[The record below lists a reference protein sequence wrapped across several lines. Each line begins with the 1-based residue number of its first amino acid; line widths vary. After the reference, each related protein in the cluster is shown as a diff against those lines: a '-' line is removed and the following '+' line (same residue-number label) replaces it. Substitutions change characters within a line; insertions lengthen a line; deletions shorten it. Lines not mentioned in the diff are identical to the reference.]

1 MGDSNAP
8 HHNYKMFKCFNR
20 KFKASEAGP
29 PPDVKAVF
37 AKYAQGGDRMSI
49 DQFRTFL
56 VEHQGESALTIS
68 DAHTILL
75 QFTTRHPG
83 EAAQHKKHVGG
94 LSLQDFFHFLFLE
107 EFNAP
112 IRSQVHHDMNAP
124 VSHYFIYTGHNSYLT
139 GNQLSSDCSD
149 VPIIKALQKGVKVIE
164 LDLWPNSAKDD
175 VQVYHGRTLT
185 APVTLI
191 KCLKSIKEHAF
202 DKSPYPVVITF
213 EDHLT
218 PKLQAKVAELVIKT
232 FGDTL
237 HYPEA
242 EDQMV
247 EFPSPESLK
256 NRIIISTK
264 PPKECSESKSSKGK
278 GSGRSSSEE
287 SGSDQDEEAIHSAN
301 AAEANS
307 YQQSAPEYKRLITIH
322 AGKPSGELKDALAVG
337 DKVRRLSLSE
347 QKLEKAAEDHGTD
360 VVRFTQKN
368 VLRVYPKGTRF
379 NSSNYEPHVGWM
391 HGAQMVAFNMQGKDK
406 YNWLMHG
413 MFKANGGCGYLKKP
427 DFLMCKGPKGEVF
440 DPKNALKVKKTL
452 KVKIYMGNGW
462 HLDFS
467 RTHFDSFSPP
477 DFYTKVYI
485 VGVPADCGKFKTKI
499 IEDDWIPVWDEEFAF
514 PMTVPELAILRLEV
528 REYDRSEKDDF
539 GGQTCLPVSELKPG
553 IRAVPLYD
561 KKGEKYKS
569 VRLLIRRSS
578 MSKQTY
584 KVCFCFQRRFKLAVK
599 EAPPEIKALFDQY
612 SENGIMTADHF
623 HRFLTEVQ
631 KEESATKEEAQALIE
646 QSLSELKHLNIF
658 HRKVLN
664 LEAFFKY
671 LFGDINPPVSPALG
685 VHHDMN
691 APLSH
696 YFIYTGHNSYLT
708 GNQLS
713 SDCSDVPIIQALHRG
728 VRVIELDIWPNSN
741 KDDVDVLH
749 GGTLT
754 TPVELIKCLKSIK
767 EHAFVAS
774 EYPVV
779 ITLEDHLTPDL
790 QTKVAKMVTET
801 FGEVLFSPGSECL
814 KEFPSPASLKK
825 RIIISTKPP
834 QEYREA
840 KDALQS
846 ESDPKSG
853 KPPADEEAWGK
864 EVPDAKGAIAVDDK
878 HDELDEED
886 SNEEEDVDNGGSKSV
901 APEYKR
907 LIAIHAGKPKG
918 GLAEC
923 LKVDPNKVRRLS
935 LSEQQLEKAAVTY
948 GKEIVRFTQRNI
960 LRVYPKGI
968 RVDSSNYNP
977 MIGWSHGAQMVA
989 FNMQGYGRSL
999 WLMQGMFRANGGCGY
1014 VKKPDFLL
1022 KSGPHN
1028 EVFDPKSDLPVKQTL
1043 KVKVYMG
1050 EGWYYDFKHTHF
1062 DAYSPPDF
1070 YARVGIAGV
1079 AADSV
1084 MKKTKTLEDDW
1095 SPAWN
1100 EEFAFPLTVPELA
1113 VLRVEVHEY
1122 DMSEKDD
1129 FGGQTCLPV
1138 SELRTGIRAVP
1149 LNCRKGV
1156 PYKSVK
1162 LLMHFDFV

>member
-1 MGDSNAP
+1 
-8 HHNYKMFKCFNR
+8 
-20 KFKASEAGP
+20 
-29 PPDVKAVF
+29 
-37 AKYAQGGDRMSI
+37 
-49 DQFRTFL
+49 
-56 VEHQGESALTIS
+56 
-68 DAHTILL
+68 
-75 QFTTRHPG
+75 
-83 EAAQHKKHVGG
+83 
-94 LSLQDFFHFLFLE
+94 
-107 EFNAP
+107 
-112 IRSQVHHDMNAP
+112 
-124 VSHYFIYTGHNSYLT
+124 
-139 GNQLSSDCSD
+139 
-149 VPIIKALQKGVKVIE
+149 
-164 LDLWPNSAKDD
+164 
-175 VQVYHGRTLT
+175 
-185 APVTLI
+185 
-191 KCLKSIKEHAF
+191 
-202 DKSPYPVVITF
+202 
-213 EDHLT
+213 
-218 PKLQAKVAELVIKT
+218 
-232 FGDTL
+232 
-237 HYPEA
+237 
-242 EDQMV
+242 
-247 EFPSPESLK
+247 
-256 NRIIISTK
+256 
-264 PPKECSESKSSKGK
+264 
-278 GSGRSSSEE
+278 
-287 SGSDQDEEAIHSAN
+287 
-301 AAEANS
+301 
-307 YQQSAPEYKRLITIH
+307 
-322 AGKPSGELKDALAVG
+322 
-337 DKVRRLSLSE
+337 
-347 QKLEKAAEDHGTD
+347 
-360 VVRFTQKN
+360 
-368 VLRVYPKGTRF
+368 
-379 NSSNYEPHVGWM
+379 
-391 HGAQMVAFNMQGKDK
+391 
-406 YNWLMHG
+406 
-413 MFKANGGCGYLKKP
+413 
-427 DFLMCKGPKGEVF
+427 
-440 DPKNALKVKKTL
+440 
-452 KVKIYMGNGW
+452 
-462 HLDFS
+462 
-467 RTHFDSFSPP
+467 
-477 DFYTKVYI
+477 
-485 VGVPADCGKFKTKI
+485 
-499 IEDDWIPVWDEEFAF
+499 
-514 PMTVPELAILRLEV
+514 
-528 REYDRSEKDDF
+528 
-539 GGQTCLPVSELKPG
+539 
-553 IRAVPLYD
+553 
-561 KKGEKYKS
+561 
-569 VRLLIRRSS
+569 
-578 MSKQTY
+578 
-584 KVCFCFQRRFKLAVK
+584 
-599 EAPPEIKALFDQY
+599 
-612 SENGIMTADHF
+612 MTADHF

-646 QSLSELKHLNIF
+646 QTLSELKHLNIF

-671 LFGDINPPVSPALG
+671 LFGDSNPPVSPALG

-1095 SPAWN
+1095 IPAWN
-1100 EEFAFPLTVPELA
+1100 EEFEFPLTVPELA

-1149 LNCRKGV
+1149 LHSRKGEK
-1156 PYKSVK
+1156 YKSVK